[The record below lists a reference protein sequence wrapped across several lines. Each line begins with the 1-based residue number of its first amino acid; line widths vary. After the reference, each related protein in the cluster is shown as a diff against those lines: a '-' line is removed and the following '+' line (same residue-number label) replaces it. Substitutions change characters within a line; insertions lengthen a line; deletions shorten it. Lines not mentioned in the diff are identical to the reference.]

1 MKLTYKIITGAAAA
15 LSLAAAG
22 VVYAHQGGGMG
33 GYGPGYG
40 MGGMGYGMAGAMG
53 GGMGMGMGYGMAGGM
68 FGVNDGAM
76 ADLKAELKITPAQEA
91 TWLAFENLT
100 KQQSAAMLAL
110 GSQMHNPQPGA
121 TSADFA
127 AQRNAMMALRDAN
140 QAARETAVKDLYAVL
155 TPEQKAVADH
165 RLNAMGGHR
174 SARNFRAN

>member
-22 VVYAHQGGGMG
+22 LVYAQQGGGMG
-33 GYGPGYG
+33 
-40 MGGMGYGMAGAMG
+40 GYGMAGAMG
-53 GGMGMGMGYGMAGGM
+53 GGVGMGYGMAGGM
-68 FGVNDGAM
+68 SGIDGGAM
-76 ADLKAELKITPAQEA
+76 AASRLADLKAELKITPAQEA

-110 GSQMHNPQPGA
+110 RSQMQAQMHNPQPGA
-121 TSADFA
+121 TSTDFA

-140 QAARETAVKDLYAVL
+140 QAAREAAVKDLYAVL
-155 TPEQKAVADH
+155 TPEQKAIADQ

-174 SARNFRAN
+174 IAHNRSAS

>member
-53 GGMGMGMGYGMAGGM
+53 GGMGMGYGMAGGM

-76 ADLKAELKITPAQEA
+76 ADLKAELKITPTQEA
-91 TWLAFENLT
+91 TWPVSYTHLT
-100 KQQSAAMLAL
+100 LPT
-110 GSQMHNPQPGA
+110 N
-121 TSADFA
+121 
-127 AQRNAMMALRDAN
+127 
-140 QAARETAVKDLYAVL
+140 REV
-155 TPEQKAVADH
+155 
-165 RLNAMGGHR
+165 
-174 SARNFRAN
+174 